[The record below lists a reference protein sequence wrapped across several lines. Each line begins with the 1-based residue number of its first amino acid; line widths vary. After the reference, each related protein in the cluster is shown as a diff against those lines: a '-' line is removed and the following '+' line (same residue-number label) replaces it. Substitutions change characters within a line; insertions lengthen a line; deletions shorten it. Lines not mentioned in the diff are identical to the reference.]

1 MEEEVESIVNKQ
13 QQQEKDHMEIEQMNM
28 EEKCEEHME
37 EKCKD
42 EMEEGEQCG
51 EQQCEEEQCEQQ
63 CEEEQCEEEQCEE
76 EQCEQ
81 QCGEEQCEEWVCR
94 VCHGESDDE
103 HPLFHPCKCSGSI
116 KYVHQDCLLVSFHS

>member
-51 EQQCEEEQCEQQ
+51 EQQCEEM
-63 CEEEQCEEEQCEE
+63 EE
-76 EQCEQ
+76 
-81 QCGEEQCEEWVCR
+81 CGD
-94 VCHGESDDE
+94 ESQKSYYRDLVHFHDD
-103 HPLFHPCKCSGSI
+103 GS
-116 KYVHQDCLLVSFHS
+116 YAQLLWIYLLRLN